1 MDRQL
6 LLLSNSTNYGKE
18 WLEHAEKDIQK
29 FLGEDIQDV
38 LFIPYAG
45 VTITFDE
52 YTERARKKFGE
63 LGYGINSV
71 HETDDPVTAVRDA
84 EAIAVGGGNTF
95 HLVYNLHKYGL
106 IQPIRDKL
114 DAGIPYIGWSAGSNV
129 ACPSLMTTNDM
140 PIIQPESFET
150 LNLVPFQ
157 INPHYLDANPE
168 GHKGET
174 REERI
179 EEFITVNQDVRVL
192 GLREG
197 STLRIHGETMRL
209 LGHAPVRVFRHGEQP
224 VEYKPQQRLDFLL
237 KREE

>member
-1 MDRQL
+1 MDRHL
-6 LLLSNSTNYGKE
+6 LLLSNSTNYGKN
-18 WLEHAEKDIQK
+18 WLEHAEKDIKK
-29 FLGEDIQDV
+29 FLGKDIQQI

-45 VTITFDE
+45 VTITFDD
-52 YTERARKKFGE
+52 YAERARNKFGE
-63 LGYGINSV
+63 LGYQVDSV
-71 HETDDPVTAVRDA
+71 HETGDPVTAVRTA

-95 HLVYNLHKYGL
+95 HLVYNLHRYGL
-106 IQPIRDKL
+106 IQPLRDKTE
-114 DAGIPYIGWSAGSNV
+114 AGTPYIGWSAGSNV

-150 LNLVPFQ
+150 LDLVPFQ

-168 GHKGET
+168 AHKGET

-179 EEFITVNQDVRVL
+179 QEFVTVNQDVCVL

-197 STLRIHGETMRL
+197 SALQVNGETMRL
-209 LGHAPVRVFRHGEQP
+209 LGHNPVRVFRYGQQP

-237 KREE
+237 NGDA